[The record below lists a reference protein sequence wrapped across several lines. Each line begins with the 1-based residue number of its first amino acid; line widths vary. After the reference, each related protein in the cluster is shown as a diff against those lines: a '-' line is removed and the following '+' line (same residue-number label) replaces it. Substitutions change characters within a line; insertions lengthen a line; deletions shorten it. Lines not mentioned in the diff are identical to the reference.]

1 MTERNCSGLSRVAG
15 TAVPTPALLTSTS
28 TRPNFAIAAATSPWH
43 CSGSATSVA
52 TVCTRR
58 PVERTESAT
67 RSSFST
73 RRAPSTT
80 SAPASAK
87 QWANATPRPL
97 EAPVTMTT
105 LSSRRKRSMTVMPG
119 PYGVPLATDGSGVA
133 GCRGRVRTEREVST
147 SAQIAT

>member
-1 MTERNCSGLSRVAG
+1 MSVMDLFRLDGKVVIVTGASSGLGVA
-15 TAVPTPALLTSTS
+15 
-28 TRPNFAIAAATSPWH
+28 FAH

-67 RSSFST
+67 RSSLST

-105 LSSRRKRSMTVMPG
+105 LPSRRKRSMTLMV
-119 PYGVPLATDGSGVA
+119 ATLGRGA
-133 GCRGRVRTEREVST
+133 RHLCHRGRWC
-147 SAQIAT
+147 